1 MQKIALI
8 EDDLPIASMYRFKL
22 ENVGYEVGVAHDGKA
37 GLGLLETFRPDLVL
51 LDLRMPL
58 LTGDK
63 VLEKLRQTEWGA
75 SMRVIIMTNITKA
88 EAPAGLRFLNVD
100 RYIVKAHHTPSQM
113 VEIVREVLGEK
124 LSYNK

>member
-1 MQKIALI
+1 MTKIAVI

-22 ENVGYEVGVAHDGKA
+22 ESDGYDVAVAHDGQK
-37 GLGLLETFRPDLVL
+37 GLELLEKFLPDLVL
-51 LDLRMPL
+51 LDIRMPE

-75 SMRVIIMTNITKA
+75 SMRVIIVTNITKA

-113 VEIVREVLGEK
+113 VEIVKEVLGETP
-124 LSYNK
+124 SRNK